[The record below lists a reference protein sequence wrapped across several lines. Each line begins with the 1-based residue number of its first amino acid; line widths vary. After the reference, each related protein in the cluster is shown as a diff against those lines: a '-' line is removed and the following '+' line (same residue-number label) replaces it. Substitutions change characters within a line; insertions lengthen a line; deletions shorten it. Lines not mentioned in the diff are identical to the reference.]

1 MEYLQ
6 YTNESEGYLIAR
18 NRLLEEEIKLRAQI
32 EAVAARRRALPLGG
46 EVPWDYVFERIGDDL
61 MPQKVRMRVSD
72 RRPAD
77 GDVARCGPGWRCTP
91 FASPL
96 RGGPSRVVLP
106 KSGLLLCVFQP
117 ETQGTAETTA
127 SGFDRCRGE
136 HEASR
141 KTIACGT
148 PDVSGAFVV
157 TNSCACFY
165 RA

>member
-6 YTNESEGYLIAR
+6 YTNESEGYRIAR

-96 RGGPSRVVLP
+96 RGGPSRVEIRTAPLRFPTGNAGYRGDDGVRFRPLP
-106 KSGLLLCVFQP
+106 GRARSKPKNHRVRNAGCV
-117 ETQGTAETTA
+117 
-127 SGFDRCRGE
+127 RCFRG
-136 HEASR
+136 
-141 KTIACGT
+141 G
-148 PDVSGAFVV
+148 
-157 TNSCACFY
+157 
-165 RA
+165 